1 MKKMTM
7 CKIESHLLK
16 GFYMRS
22 QDKLQLDQMYL
33 NYKKNLFFYHEII
46 DENHYQICRISK
58 SMITKEVTYKY

>member
-7 CKIESHLLK
+7 CKIERHLLK

-33 NYKKNLFFYHEII
+33 NYKKSVLLSWLEMKTII
-46 DENHYQICRISK
+46 RSVEFPNPW
-58 SMITKEVTYKY
+58 

>member
-33 NYKKNLFFYHEII
+33 NYKK
-46 DENHYQICRISK
+46 K
-58 SMITKEVTYKY
+58 SVLLSWNYRWKPLSDL